1 MSGVPLA
8 GASLLS
14 AIALT
19 TVKAEAAEG
28 VDSVELKE
36 IEVVATS
43 PRTSRLGADGSVTVD
58 AVAAGRTLRSL
69 GEADAVGYLKLLP
82 GVTSGSDYGS

>member
-1 MSGVPLA
+1 M
-8 GASLLS
+8 
-14 AIALT
+14 
-19 TVKAEAAEG
+19 KAEAAEG

-58 AVAAGRTLRSL
+58 AVAAAGHYARSARLTLS
-69 GEADAVGYLKLLP
+69 AI
-82 GVTSGSDYGS
+82 